1 MKSITISEAL
11 DQKCPNIV
19 LSVIE
24 CDVTIIA
31 PTPPLLLNEITTIS
45 EKIVQNIETPNINK
59 IPTIAA
65 SRKAYKALGKDP
77 SRYRLSAE
85 ALTRRVVKGKGLYS
99 INNVVDLINL
109 TSIES
114 GFSIGGYNVAAI
126 KGDITFDIGGTEQ
139 YDAIGRGTLNIQ
151 FLPVFKD
158 DKSTFGS
165 PTSDSTRTM
174 VTNETNRFLMIIIS
188 FDGEK
193 ELNST
198 KDLAIRLIKTYAN
211 GQNFELQTIK
221 INTNN
226 I

>member
-1 MKSITISEAL
+1 MKSIRISERL
-11 DQKCPNIV
+11 SEKCPNIV
-19 LSVIE
+19 LCAIE
-24 CDVTIIA
+24 CDVIIE
-31 PTPPLLLNEITTIS
+31 PTPKALLEEIAIIS
-45 EKIVQNIETPNINK
+45 QKIVQRIEVSKINQ
-59 IPTIAA
+59 IPAIAA

-85 ALTRRVVKGKGLYS
+85 ALTRRIVKGKDLYS

-109 TSIES
+109 TSFQS
-114 GFSIGGYNVAAI
+114 GFSIGGYNVEAI
-126 KGDITFDIGGTEQ
+126 EGDILFDIGGTEN

-174 VTNETNRFLMIIIS
+174 VTDKTNRFLMIIIS
-188 FDGEK
+188 FDGETAVGT
-193 ELNST
+193 T

-211 GQNFELQTIK
+211 GQNFEWKNIKTIQ
-221 INTNN
+221 
-226 I
+226 